1 MYPSGITRETVEL
14 LASTPRIVPYLDMPI
29 QHGSDRILTVMR
41 RPERQAT
48 IRERVSWLRSAV
60 PGLTLRTTVIVG
72 FPGETDEDFRQM
84 IELLQEVRF
93 ERVGA
98 FAYSPEEGT
107 PAAEMPDQVSDAL
120 KRERLEELMEVQRSI
135 SFDSNLDLVG
145 ERTTVLV
152 DRIVEDDPEFV
163 AAGRTVG
170 QALDVD
176 GETQITGP
184 AGIRPGQML
193 DVEIVDA
200 LDYDLVAAG
209 LDPPEG

>member
-1 MYPSGITRETVEL
+1 
-14 LASTPRIVPYLDMPI
+14 
-29 QHGSDRILTVMR
+29 
-41 RPERQAT
+41 
-48 IRERVSWLRSAV
+48 
-60 PGLTLRTTVIVG
+60 
-72 FPGETDEDFRQM
+72 M
-84 IELLQEVRF
+84 IELLQEVPLRAGRGLRLLAGGGDSRGRDARPG
-93 ERVGA
+93 ERCPQAGEVGGA
-98 FAYSPEEGT
+98 DGGPEGRSRST
-107 PAAEMPDQVSDAL
+107 PI
-120 KRERLEELMEVQRSI
+120 SI
-135 SFDSNLDLVG
+135 SWASG
-145 ERTTVLV
+145 RPSSSTE
-152 DRIVEDDPEFV
+152 IVEDDPEFV